1 MTFFEY
7 NTTLPNPPDDPA
19 DDVAAMQTNT
29 MSVAGWT
36 EVDHVGFNNT
46 LGGFHNIVTF
56 AKSLVSIASE
66 YDRSDAEFVSAFKD
80 KYSNPLPAS
89 WMIMEITSFGSLSML
104 YKNLKGSKEKRE
116 IAHYFGLADTVFQTW
131 LHSIVYLRNVCAH
144 HSRLWNRN
152 MSIQPEMPKT
162 PHKQWLQYTN
172 ISTKKTYFILCM
184 INYLLQTV
192 NPKNTFKNRF
202 RDMIEDYPN
211 IDVKAMGFPIDWD
224 KESLWKIQE
233 KGLSRPEKSFTYV
246 SPKN

>member
-1 MTFFEY
+1 M
-7 NTTLPNPPDDPA
+7 P
-19 DDVAAMQTNT
+19 TNT
-29 MSVAGWT
+29 CRHLIINTSKLLKAGIAGQET
-36 EVDHVGFNNT
+36 HFHCALKRVSKADTKIINEAFQKHT
-46 LGGFHNIVTF
+46 LI
-56 AKSLVSIASE
+56 SIASE